1 MTSSIKNWS
10 PSNSS
15 DFGSNWFDC
24 LFGHMARFNH
34 NFFANLN
41 ASLNT
46 EQCFGFWGRGLF
58 LMLSLVPTL
67 LFPLQLGVTFSL
79 STSYLTFWVISPD
92 FQVWLSPPCQ
102 TNKQKQKN
110 KKSFL
115 PYHTTWS
122 LASEHEQ
129 TYSECHTSAV
139 HLQPCRGAGGGW
151 AWAPDVGFLCWPGW
165 MHFCHQGWMSLYI
178 NIRDPQA
185 QARPSSQRPLWIL
198 LKGRCCLLIPLP
210 AFSAEVLESEAETC
224 GLLLSFCTQTVAH
237 FSGCSFCW
245 GKGPSIC
252 VWVSHFCCEMGSKKG
267 PGNRDAFS
275 FQDKSKQTLKLTR
288 FCCLWLIHT
297 VCILA
302 LLKSVALFSL
312 VYWELSF
319 MLMNLLCRKSDKRNW
334 RAAQGWVINKWG
346 LSLLSG
352 DAAHDLDS
360 GASRPHP
367 GTSTPAP
374 CLGALF
380 TDYS

>member
-1 MTSSIKNWS
+1 MSRPI
-10 PSNSS
+10 
-15 DFGSNWFDC
+15 
-24 LFGHMARFNH
+24 
-34 NFFANLN
+34 LN
-41 ASLNT
+41 ATHQPCTCSHVGEL
-46 EQCFGFWGRGLF
+46 EVGGRGLQMWVFCVGQDGCTFATKGGWAFILTSVTHRHKQGPPHRGPYESFWRADAASSSLCLPF
-58 LMLSLVPTL
+58 LQRFWSLKLRTA
-67 LFPLQLGVTFSL
+67 GCFSL
-79 STSYLTFWVISPD
+79 SAPKLWLISLVAP
-92 FQVWLSPPCQ
+92 
-102 TNKQKQKN
+102 
-110 KKSFL
+110 
-115 PYHTTWS
+115 
-122 LASEHEQ
+122 
-129 TYSECHTSAV
+129 SA
-139 HLQPCRGAGGGW
+139 GEK
-151 AWAPDVGFLCWPGW
+151 
-165 MHFCHQGWMSLYI
+165 
-178 NIRDPQA
+178 DPQYVCGCPISVVKWA
-185 QARPSSQRPLWIL
+185 V
-198 LKGRCCLLIPLP
+198 KG
-210 AFSAEVLESEAETC
+210 S
-224 GLLLSFCTQTVAH
+224 
-237 FSGCSFCW
+237 
-245 GKGPSIC
+245 
-252 VWVSHFCCEMGSKKG
+252 
-267 PGNRDAFS
+267 GNRDAFS